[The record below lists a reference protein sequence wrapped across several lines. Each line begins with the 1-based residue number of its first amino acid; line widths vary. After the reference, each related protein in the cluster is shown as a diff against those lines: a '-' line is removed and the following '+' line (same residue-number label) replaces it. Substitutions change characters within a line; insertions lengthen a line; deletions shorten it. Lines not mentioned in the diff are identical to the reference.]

1 MCIVIS
7 CCSFIIAAV
16 LYLAIFLAGVISHL
30 TSGLWIE
37 NVGFI
42 PAAWFILSCSVLAG
56 VWTLFCVPESPR
68 ISNDTTVPF
77 FSPENV
83 KILFNLFRKK
93 RETGR
98 KNLLLL
104 MICSGIVCLS
114 GIGIDGVK
122 RLFILKSP
130 LCWSPSLIGYFF
142 AFELFVHGIGSVAGV
157 KFFGRCFRELTVARI
172 GMMTLKLALIL
183 LAFSDRTWMVFLGK

>member
-1 MCIVIS
+1 M
-7 CCSFIIAAV
+7 
-16 LYLAIFLAGVISHL
+16 
-30 TSGLWIE
+30 
-37 NVGFI
+37 GFI
-42 PAAWFILSCSVLAG
+42 PAAWFILFCSVLAG
-56 VWTLFCVPESPR
+56 VWTLFCVPESSR

-77 FSPENV
+77 FSPENF
-83 KILFNLFRKK
+83 KILFNLFRTK

-172 GMMTLKLALIL
+172 GMMTLMLALIL